1 MIFQERPES
10 SGSQRKQKQEKKK
23 NAEKQKSK
31 KNEGEKVTRRKG
43 IFMPEYE
50 MVCGILS

>member
-1 MIFQERPES
+1 M
-10 SGSQRKQKQEKKK
+10 
-23 NAEKQKSK
+23 EKQKSK

-50 MVCGILS
+50 MVWGILSWESVSVYLYLNVKIT